1 MPDAGRKE
9 GRGKKEIGRE
19 EGRTEG
25 KKGGRNR
32 RKKTSILTLTT

>member
-32 RKKTSILTLTT
+32 RRKTSILTLTT